1 MFERHGLQPAAR
13 EQFNQPV
20 QTVWHYGTF
29 SCRNIYNREEDRRSD
44 HATASALDLAALTL
58 ADGTR
63 ISVQDDWDGEGD
75 KAAFLRSLQ
84 NRACEYFGTVLGPD
98 YNQAHADH
106 FHLGL
111 RGFRICR

>member
-1 MFERHGLQPAAR
+1 
-13 EQFNQPV
+13 
-20 QTVWHYGTF
+20 
-29 SCRNIYNREEDRRSD
+29 
-44 HATASALDLAALTL
+44 
-58 ADGTR
+58 
-63 ISVQDDWDGEGD
+63 VQDDWDGEGD